1 MKKLYALC
9 LLTLVAV
16 VLDIVVFHPRSVTA
30 QSNPR
35 VHVERVQFGLNA
47 TSGDASIEGGV
58 VGFHCIDTA
67 SGPQCF
73 VASIGSYR

>member
-16 VLDIVVFHPRSVTA
+16 LLDIVVFRPRSVTA

-35 VHVERVQFGLNA
+35 VHVERVQFGFA
-47 TSGDASIEGGV
+47 TSGDASIEGRV

-73 VASIGSYR
+73 VASTWVSSQ